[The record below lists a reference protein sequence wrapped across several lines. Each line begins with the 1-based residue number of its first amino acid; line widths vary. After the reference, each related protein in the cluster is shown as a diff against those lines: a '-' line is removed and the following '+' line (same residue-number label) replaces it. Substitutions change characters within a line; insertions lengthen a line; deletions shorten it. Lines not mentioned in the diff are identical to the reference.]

1 MKLIAEFIC
10 SPNRKEIYEKNIIF
24 LSNSIFDDVN
34 FDESIYNYT
43 DSSDF
48 WSDIFPNDEKGIYKL
63 VLKMEIKGYNSYSHY
78 DGVYEYD
85 EDVFVEEIL
94 IKDKLKSLAEVKY
107 IAKEIKEQNKG
118 VL

>member
-34 FDESIYNYT
+34 FDESIYDYT

-63 VLKMEIKGYNSYSHY
+63 VLRMKIKGTNPIPIMM
-78 DGVYEYD
+78 
-85 EDVFVEEIL
+85 VFMNMTKMYL
-94 IKDKLKSLAEVKY
+94 
-107 IAKEIKEQNKG
+107 
-118 VL
+118 